1 MEVKTIDDVKVAVIV
16 PRLDGHAAG
25 EMETALNDL
34 IQQGTGKLL
43 FDFSRTGYISSA
55 GLRLLIVT
63 GKKLQK
69 NGGKLVLC
77 SIQPY
82 VREVMDLVGL
92 IPYFTIYDS
101 EEEALKSFE

>member
-63 GKKLQK
+63 GNKPQTR
-69 NGGKLVLC
+69 KLVLC

-101 EEEALKSFE
+101 EEEALKSFG